1 MNAAACILKMQNDGN
16 KIVSDKE
23 NMMQNINKWS
33 HDWENF
39 DWSAV
44 KQKLEELRKK
54 EGDENRDYDVGI
66 SREEFLEYLEWL
78 KQTDKEGYAKAVL
91 SIKLGELGFPEGRIE
106 ELIKHPDEALRIIQ
120 DIYEQ

>member
-1 MNAAACILKMQNDGN
+1 
-16 KIVSDKE
+16 
-23 NMMQNINKWS
+23 MQNINKWS
-33 HDWENF
+33 HDWGNF

-78 KQTDKEGYAKAVL
+78 EQTDKEGYAKAVL

>member
-78 KQTDKEGYAKAVL
+78 KQTDKEGYSKAVL
-91 SIKLGELGFPEGRIE
+91 SIKLGELGFPEGQIE

>member
-78 KQTDKEGYAKAVL
+78 EQTDKEGYSKAVL
-91 SIKLGELGFPEGRIE
+91 SIKLGEMGFSESRIE
-106 ELIKHPDEALRIIQ
+106 ELIKHPDETLRIIQ

>member
-1 MNAAACILKMQNDGN
+1 
-16 KIVSDKE
+16 
-23 NMMQNINKWS
+23 MQNINKWS

-91 SIKLGELGFPEGRIE
+91 SIKLGELGFPEGQIE